1 MKLFSEDN
9 SFVGIDI
16 GSTAIRMVE
25 LRSGHGRPSLAAY
38 GSVPLPGNIANSD
51 AQGDR
56 DKIVEL
62 LGQLLK
68 QNGVTTKSAVVGL
81 PSTKVFTTVITTPN
95 LPAAELTKA
104 IRYQAEQYVPMDIN
118 QVKLD
123 HAVIGTS
130 ADGAQV
136 DVLLIAAP
144 NSATNKYLSILEGVG
159 MEPLALEA
167 NAIAAARALMPNPPA
182 DGVVLVDFGSLDA
195 DIGIFAQGTPRLLR
209 SVPVGEKVVVR
220 TVSQSL
226 GLNEVQAE
234 QFAYKFGLT
243 QSKLEGQVYKAL
255 KTTLDMLVSE
265 VEKSVKFYNGRYPG
279 AKLAKLVITGRLA
292 ALPELA
298 PYLAN
303 ATGLPVE
310 FGNAWG
316 GVSYPQSE
324 TDKLM
329 SVSSEY
335 AAAVVLAGRGMLP

>member
-1 MKLFSEDN
+1 MKLFSDDN

-38 GSVPLPGNIANSD
+38 GSIVLPGNIAASD
-51 AQGDR
+51 AQTDR
-56 DKIVEL
+56 DRIVEL
-62 LGQLLK
+62 LAELLR
-68 QNGVTTKSAVVGL
+68 QNGVTTKNAVVGL
-81 PSTKVFTTVITTPN
+81 PSTKVFATVITVPK
-95 LPAAELTKA
+95 LPQAELAKA
-104 IRYQAEQYVPMDIN
+104 VRYQAEQYVPMDIS

-130 ADGAQV
+130 ADGQQL

-167 NAIAAARALMPNPPA
+167 NSIAAARALIPNPPA
-182 DGVVLVDFGSLDA
+182 DGVVLVDFGSMDA
-195 DIGIFAQGTPRLLR
+195 DIGIFEQGMPRLLR
-209 SVPVGEKVVVR
+209 SVPVGEKVIVR

-226 GLNEVQAE
+226 GLNEIQAE

-243 QSKLEGQVYKAL
+243 QTKLEGQVYKAL

-265 VEKSVKFYNGRYPG
+265 VEKSVKFYNGRHPG
-279 AKLAKLVITGRLA
+279 AKLAKMVVTGRMA

-310 FGNAWG
+310 FGNAWA

-324 TDKLM
+324 AEKLM

-335 AAAVVLAGRGMLP
+335 AAAVGLAGRGMLP

>member
-1 MKLFSEDN
+1 MKMFSEDS

-38 GSVPLPGNIANSD
+38 GSIPLPDGLSASDSQADRGRIA
-51 AQGDR
+51 
-56 DKIVEL
+56 EL
-62 LGQLLK
+62 LGELLK
-68 QNGVTTKSAVVGL
+68 QNGVSAKNAVVGL
-81 PSTKVFTTVITTPN
+81 PSTKVFATVITTPK
-95 LPAAELTKA
+95 LPPADLAKA
-104 IRYQAEQYVPMDIN
+104 VQYQAEQYVPMDIN

-130 ADGAQV
+130 ADGSQME
-136 DVLLIAAP
+136 VLLIAAP
-144 NSATNKYLSILEGVG
+144 NSATNKYLAILESVG
-159 MEPLALEA
+159 MEPMALEA
-167 NAIAAARALMPNPPA
+167 NSIAAARALMPQPPA

-195 DIGIFAQGTPRLLR
+195 DIGIYVSGMPRLLR
-209 SVPVGEKVVVR
+209 SVPVGERVIVR
-220 TVSQSL
+220 TVSQNL
-226 GLNEVQAE
+226 GLNDVQAE
-234 QFAYKFGLT
+234 QFVYKFGLT

-255 KTTLDMLVSE
+255 KATLDMLVSE
-265 VEKSVKFYNGRYPG
+265 IEKSVKFYNGRYPG
-279 AKLAKLVITGRLA
+279 AKLGRMIVTGRMA

-310 FGNAWG
+310 FGNAWA

-329 SVSSEY
+329 AVSSEY
-335 AAAVVLAGRGMLP
+335 AAAVGLAGRGMLP